1 LFNNRSTVRAGS
13 SRSDRF
19 SFLGVNANQGTCRRT
34 PALRGREEFVP
45 ATVIVGV
52 QWGDEGKAK
61 VLDALAAE
69 TDIVVRYQG
78 GSNAGHT
85 VVVGQERYAFHLVP
99 SGILHDQKVCVI
111 ANGCVVEPE
120 ALIEEIDALA
130 VRGVK

>member
-1 LFNNRSTVRAGS
+1 M
-13 SRSDRF
+13 
-19 SFLGVNANQGTCRRT
+19 
-34 PALRGREEFVP
+34 P

-99 SGILHDQKVCVI
+99 SGILHDRQVCVI
-111 ANGCVVEPE
+111 VHGCVVEPQ
-120 ALIEEIDALA
+120 ALITELDALA
-130 VRGVK
+130 LLGVTLSGENLLLYDRAHLVMP